1 MACIALYEAV
11 FGSGGE
17 VYFVAG
23 DRMQVSMAFGEIR
36 KIAEADPE
44 LRGLRSEAARHEASH
59 AAVGIVRQTIGAGSP

>member
-36 KIAEADPE
+36 KIAEADPAPRPE
-44 LRGLRSEAARHEASH
+44 VRGRSA
-59 AAVGIVRQTIGAGSP
+59 